1 MNLRVLW
8 KYTSTLRLSEFL
20 HFALIEEQ
28 REDSHSM
35 LAKGFYSAA
44 TAKDANYYKKPNQ
57 P

>member
-35 LAKGFYSAA
+35 LAKGFCSAA
-44 TAKDANYYKKPNQ
+44 TGKDANYYKKPNQ